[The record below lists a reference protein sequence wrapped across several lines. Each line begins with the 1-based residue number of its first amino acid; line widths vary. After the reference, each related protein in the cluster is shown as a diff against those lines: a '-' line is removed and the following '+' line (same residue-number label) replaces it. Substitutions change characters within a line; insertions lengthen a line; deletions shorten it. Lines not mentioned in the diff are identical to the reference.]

1 MDERAGLDNMHTK
14 ISIAVNAL
22 CLYIVVQLKKHSFTA
37 KIAGESKRNPKNLA
51 LNLSI
56 KKYAGFAYW
65 ILQYILDIMENRC
78 IPVHLA
84 MYIVY

>member
-56 KKYAGFAYW
+56 KNMLVLRTEFYSIFL
-65 ILQYILDIMENRC
+65 I
-78 IPVHLA
+78 
-84 MYIVY
+84 